1 MRRRNGKAL
10 AFVPDAANASHYNDA
25 HREKIRL
32 ALENYIGEPV
42 VVSLETGSPQGET
55 PAMRQQ
61 RLAAERQREAVS
73 EIESDPQLRQLIA
86 RFDGVLDRESIAP
99 TDIGGK

>member
-1 MRRRNGKAL
+1 MRQRNGSEL
-10 AFVPDAANASHYNDA
+10 AFVLDAANASLYNDG

-32 ALENYIGEPV
+32 ALENYFGEPV
-42 VVSLETGSPQGET
+42 VVSLETGSPLGET

-99 TDIGGK
+99 TDI